1 MCREGTS
8 FSNSGDRIQASRE
21 TEVFTLSKR
30 YLMSDFSSSLWYAVF
45 VYSIIEA
52 AVRGEPDAVRMALR
66 CYSGYIAV
74 LSKRTI
80 RDKRGFSQL
89 QMDID
94 LFRRLER
101 KLLIVILQF
110 YLD

>member
-1 MCREGTS
+1 MGM
-8 FSNSGDRIQASRE
+8 DRNR
-21 TEVFTLSKR
+21 FRPTLIP
-30 YLMSDFSSSLWYAVF
+30 
-45 VYSIIEA
+45 YSIIEA
-52 AVRGEPDAVRMALR
+52 SVRGEPDAVRMVLR
-66 CYSGYIAV
+66 CYSGYIAA

-94 LFRRLER
+94 LFRRLEC
-101 KLLIVILQF
+101 KLLIAILQF

>member
-1 MCREGTS
+1 MNRNRFRPS
-8 FSNSGDRIQASRE
+8 MIP
-21 TEVFTLSKR
+21 
-30 YLMSDFSSSLWYAVF
+30 
-45 VYSIIEA
+45 YSIIEA
-52 AVRGEPDAVRMALR
+52 AVRGEPDAVHMVPR
-66 CYSGYIAV
+66 CYSGYIAA

-80 RDKRGFSQL
+80 RDKRGFSRL
-89 QMDID
+89 QVDID

>member
-1 MCREGTS
+1 MQTS
-8 FSNSGDRIQASRE
+8 LE
-21 TEVFTLSKR
+21 TEVFSLARSFALSKR
-30 YLMSDFSSSLWYAVF
+30 YLVSDFSSSLWYAVF